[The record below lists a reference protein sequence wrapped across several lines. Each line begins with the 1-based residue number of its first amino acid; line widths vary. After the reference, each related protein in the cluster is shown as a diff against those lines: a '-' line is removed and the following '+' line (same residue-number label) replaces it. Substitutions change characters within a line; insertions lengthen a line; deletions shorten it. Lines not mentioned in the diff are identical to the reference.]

1 MHPLPPIPPGALQRT
16 GPNNQLAELASALAN
31 VHGRIAVLEVLTS
44 HVAELRSKGE
54 RRLPGVRH
62 IHPHDAGGR
71 QSNEAAL
78 HNEMAA
84 LHEQRASL
92 RHIVGELAGGAHI
105 EPQRPDIRSVHR
117 HGDAC

>member
-44 HVAELRSKGE
+44 DVVLRSKGN
-54 RRLPGVRH
+54 RRLPGVRY

-78 HNEMAA
+78 QNEMAA

-105 EPQRPDIRSVHR
+105 EPQRPDIRSVQR
-117 HGDAC
+117 RGDAR